1 MKKIACIICA
11 AVLLALTLS
20 GCLDIGGSF
29 KPGSFGKK
37 SREKA
42 MVEAI
47 AEKYGDMTGKGDPR
61 FLEARMTSRI
71 EEFIPVDTVT
81 KYSADAKELYVW
93 FVYDNFGNDE
103 IEVEWIYL
111 DDDYSIHTFKV
122 KTGEDFGRGA
132 FILEQPDDG
141 WVLGNYKVIIRG
153 RGIEEVLTFSIIE
166 GATVA
171 VPLPFENGKIT
182 LEEEKKEPG
191 WYFTHWEYY
200 KNPND
205 TAESGPIRNTVMGTT
220 DIIWDHIEGTGE
232 KNNFTNKHWRTDDS
246 SNIIAYGEAVT
257 KWTDPPEYFSGT
269 DMPSITVDR
278 SVESD
283 WGISGLHFYF
293 DIETVNPGGATEGKV
308 MFVTPDG
315 ESYVQTYQGTLQMK
329 KAVQGREGRKMAII
343 LYLNGDG
350 FKYYYVWREA
360 N

>member
-200 KNPND
+200 KIPND

-220 DIIWDHIEGTGE
+220 DTIWDHIEGTGE

-343 LYLNGDG
+343 LYLNDDG